1 MTCSYLVYLQNNDE
15 TRPDR
20 TPEWVESK
28 PHRGDI
34 VAVRDNGER
43 WGRLESKQEWVAAGG
58 DPAEFP
64 GLYGVV
70 QVSDNGPHAEDLKTI
85 FQRNVTRLARVGEPE
100 YEVNDEGVEFGRVTV
115 YKFAW
120 RVRISEMTSEQQA
133 ALEQDGVVSVT
144 QAEFETLCEHK
155 GDRTYFDPAMP
166 DGKGAVRPDA
176 GQPLPREELPVRGRP
191 NG

>member
-1 MTCSYLVYLQNNDE
+1 MTCSYLIYLQNRDE

-20 TPEWVESK
+20 TDEWVQAM

-70 QVSDNGPHAEDLKTI
+70 KVSDDGPHAEDLKKV
-85 FQRNVTRLARVGEPE
+85 FERRLYRPAVPGENEYRV
-100 YEVNDEGVEFGRVTV
+100 NREGVESGKVLQ

-144 QAEFETLCEHK
+144 ETEFEALCEHK
-155 GDRTYFDPAMP
+155 VDRTYFDPAVP
-166 DGKGAVRPDA
+166 DGKGSVRLDA
-176 GQPLPREELPVRGRP
+176 GQPLPQEELPVRGRP

>member
-1 MTCSYLVYLQNNDE
+1 MTCSYLIYLQNRDE

-20 TPEWVESK
+20 TDEWVQAM

-58 DPAEFP
+58 DPAEFS

-70 QVSDNGPHAEDLKTI
+70 KVSDDGPHAEDLKKV
-85 FQRNVTRLARVGEPE
+85 FERRSYRPAVLGENEYRV
-100 YEVNDEGVEFGRVTV
+100 NREGVEFGKVLQ

-144 QAEFETLCEHK
+144 ETEFEALCEHK
-155 GDRTYFDPAMP
+155 VDRTYFDPAVP

-176 GQPLPREELPVRGRP
+176 GQPLPREEVPVRGRP

>member
-20 TPEWVESK
+20 TPEWVESQ

-34 VAVRDNGER
+34 VTVRNNGER

-70 QVSDNGPHAEDLKTI
+70 QVSDDGLHAENLKKV
-85 FQRNVTRLARVGEPE
+85 FERRLRRPAVSGEDE
-100 YEVNDEGVEFGRVTV
+100 YDVDREGVERGQVLQ

-144 QAEFETLCEHK
+144 QAEFEALCEHK
-155 GDRTYFDPAMP
+155 GDRTYFDPAAP